1 MPRSGSDRRNKGS
14 EMSTQQYGIEND
26 QPALQSRYPMVE
38 EAVIILM
45 VLLSLIGVA
54 VMRFSPTEGYWYW
67 VVITLV
73 FGLCAM
79 LIGFVQTR
87 QGRHAVR
94 EIWIEQSLL
103 WFGVVLALCGTLLLL
118 KFDSLNDQNAGLVIL
133 LVLSLAT
140 YIDGLRIGWRFA
152 LVGNFLGLT
161 AVSIAFTENFVP
173 LLFSVAA
180 VTIAITVY
188 WQRRMTQSQ

>member
-1 MPRSGSDRRNKGS
+1 
-14 EMSTQQYGIEND
+14 MSKQDAVEQD
-26 QPALQSRYPMVE
+26 QLILQSRYAMVE

-45 VLLSLIGVA
+45 VILSLIGIA

-87 QGRHAVR
+87 QGRHVVR
-94 EIWIEQSLL
+94 DIWVEQSLL
-103 WFGVVLALCGTLLLL
+103 WFGVVLSLCGSLLLL
-118 KFDSLNDQNAGLVIL
+118 QFEQLTDQNTGLVIL
-133 LVLSLAT
+133 LILSLAI

-152 LVGNFLGLT
+152 LVGNFLGLA
-161 AVSIAFTENFVP
+161 AVSIAYTEKFIS
-173 LLFSVAA
+173 LLFSIAA
-180 VTIAITVY
+180 ITIAITVV
-188 WQRRMTQSQ
+188 WQRRIAARQKKP

>member
-1 MPRSGSDRRNKGS
+1 
-14 EMSTQQYGIEND
+14 MSKHNPVDND
-26 QPALQSRYPMVE
+26 QGVLPSRYAMIE
-38 EAVIILM
+38 EAIIILM
-45 VLLSLIGVA
+45 VVLSLIGIA

-94 EIWIEQSLL
+94 DIWVEQSLL
-103 WFGVVLALCGTLLLL
+103 WLGVVLALGGVLLLL
-118 KFDSLNDQNAGLVIL
+118 QFERLTDQNTGLMIL
-133 LVLSLAT
+133 LILSLAT

-152 LVGNFLGLT
+152 LVGNFLGLA
-161 AVSIAFTENFVP
+161 AVSIAYTENFVVV
-173 LLFSVAA
+173 LFSIAA
-180 VTIAITVY
+180 VTIAITVF
-188 WQRRMTQSQ
+188 WQRRIAASQKKT

>member
-1 MPRSGSDRRNKGS
+1 
-14 EMSTQQYGIEND
+14 MSTQHDVIEND
-26 QPALQSRYPMVE
+26 QPVPQSRYPMVE
-38 EAVIILM
+38 EAVIIIM
-45 VLLSLIGVA
+45 VILSLIGIA

-79 LIGFVQTR
+79 LIGFVQIR
-87 QGRHAVR
+87 QGRHVVR
-94 EIWIEQSLL
+94 DIWVEQSLL

-118 KFDSLNDQNAGLVIL
+118 KFGRLDDQNAGLVIL
-133 LVLSLAT
+133 LILSLAT

-152 LVGNFLGLT
+152 LVGNFLGLA
-161 AVSIAFTENFVP
+161 AVSIAFTKNFVP

-188 WQRRMTQSQ
+188 WQKRMTARRKIE